1 MKYGKYFFEI
11 LALVEQ
17 MVKKNDI
24 EIEKMKS
31 CFMTMQK
38 DKDDSYI

>member
-1 MKYGKYFFEI
+1 MENKIFWNSSLCPKQIG
-11 LALVEQ
+11 
-17 MVKKNDI
+17 KKNDI